1 MKIIQLKPIWI
12 QLGLNWYDIDSI
24 QPNSIQSKLNWI
36 SILVQ
41 I

>member
-1 MKIIQLKPIWI
+1 MKIVQLKPIWI
-12 QLGLNWYDIDSI
+12 QFGLNWIDIDSI
-24 QPNSIQSKLNWI
+24 QPNSIQSKI